1 MKRFLV
7 LTILLFV
14 SQLASADS
22 FTMNNVV
29 NFNVGIPN
37 VLTPM
42 SPGVDID
49 LLAIHLPGGW
59 ATVGRFWSSLTFE
72 AVFTSSI
79 TNASMTWTL
88 TLPAPA
94 APMVLSF
101 SPFTC
106 PAGCTQ
112 SGQFVI
118 PTNLY
123 YSHLNP
129 ATLAVNLNGTVT
141 TFPFHFIVFTPEP
154 TSLVLLGT
162 GLIAIGWGK
171 YKKRKT

>member
-1 MKRFLV
+1 MKRFLL

-29 NFNVGIPN
+29 NLNDGYGN
-37 VLTPM
+37 TLTPM
-42 SPGVDID
+42 TPGVDID

-59 ATVGRFWSSLTFE
+59 ATVGRFWSSLTFQ
-72 AVFTSSI
+72 AVFSSSL

-88 TLPAPA
+88 TLPDPA

-106 PAGCTQ
+106 PSGCTQ

-123 YSHLNP
+123 YSHWNP
-129 ATLAVNLNGTVT
+129 ASLAVNLNGTVT
-141 TFPFHFIVFTPEP
+141 TFPFHFIVFSPEP

-171 YKKRKT
+171 YKKLKT